1 MNPGGILKLRS
12 PRNWSPSSRSSFR
25 WKLLKAPASGFDGAG
40 HEPRLE
46 RADLAGQG
54 APFGPEP
61 RLKIGLEGWSASAAF
76 QGMKSDS
83 TL

>member
-25 WKLLKAPASGFDGAG
+25 WKLLKAPASGFAVPATRRGWNG
-40 HEPRLE
+40 RTS
-46 RADLAGQG
+46 AGQE

-61 RLKIGLEGWSASAAF
+61 RLKFGLEVWFASAEF
-76 QGMKSDS
+76 HGVKTDS